1 MRNKSVATRSP
12 CCSTAIAAAA
22 SMQAL
27 EAIKIV
33 SGKGNVLS
41 KRLMTFDALA
51 GAVSLSAN
59 LPAHDALCHIICL

>member
-1 MRNKSVATRSP
+1 
-12 CCSTAIAAAA
+12 
-22 SMQAL
+22 MQAL